1 MSRTTRLTILR
12 CTSALITA
20 GLAATALTA
29 VAAAPAQAA
38 STKGGKI
45 TRSEVMAR
53 AQYWVDQGVPYN
65 QGGWHTDGQGTNYRE
80 DCSGYVSMAW
90 HATESFTTWSL
101 PSVSSD
107 ISNSSLL
114 PGDAL
119 NYSDAHVIL
128 FGGWQDKAA
137 GTFTY
142 FAEQNPSVLTN
153 KYTGN
158 LNSSSVAGWPTSVYQ
173 AIRYD
178 NIVEDA
184 PAPVYTQTAAADFTG
199 DGAADIIA
207 KDASGN
213 LKMWVHNPAGTFNS
227 PAQVTTGWNFTQTAA
242 ADFNNDGK
250 ADIIARDGSGNLKY
264 WKGNGD
270 ATFQSPTTLTAGWDF
285 TQTAAADFDGDGNVD
300 LIAKDSANNLKIWA
314 GNGNG
319 TFAAPGTQSAGWNFT
334 QTAAADFTGDGK
346 ADIIAKDTNGKLK
359 MWVHNSGG
367 SFNAPVELTDWN
379 YSQTTAADFDGNG
392 KVDLIARN
400 DTSADLNIWAGNG
413 NGTFTTPYKLTGGW

>member
-1 MSRTTRLTILR
+1 MKITSRVSRPKRLAVATA
-12 CTSALITA
+12 TVASSALVV
-20 GLAATALTA
+20 LT
-29 VAAAPAQAA
+29 
-38 STKGGKI
+38 
-45 TRSEVMAR
+45 
-53 AQYWVDQGVPYN
+53 
-65 QGGWHTDGQGTNYRE
+65 
-80 DCSGYVSMAW
+80 
-90 HATESFTTWSL
+90 F
-101 PSVSSD
+101 
-107 ISNSSLL
+107 
-114 PGDAL
+114 
-119 NYSDAHVIL
+119 
-128 FGGWQDKAA
+128 AA
-137 GTFTY
+137 GT
-142 FAEQNPSVLTN
+142 AGAASVSTWDKVAQCESGGN
-153 KYTGN
+153 WAINTGN
-158 LNSSSVAGWPTSVYQ
+158 GYYGGVQFSQSTWSGFGGTAYAARADLATKQQQILIAEKVLKVQGEGAWPTCGPAAGLGADHADPYPV
-173 AIRYD
+173 
-178 NIVEDA
+178 NEA

-379 YSQTTAADFDGNG
+379 YSQTTAADFDGSG